1 MTVSAVLEEA
11 MRLYTQFF
19 WRFVGTAAAVF
30 VILDLASALAD
41 RAAGESIASDLGW
54 TLIALVLSFI
64 GSFWMQGALVEA
76 VSDVRDGRIDTTIGE
91 LYTRT
96 RPKLAALMGAGVLAG
111 LAIVLGLLFLIV
123 PGLFLLTRWALIP
136 AVIVIEKRRAGE
148 SFDRSWE
155 LTRGHGW
162 TVFGSL
168 ALALLAYLVVQG
180 VLRAVFLPLPRF
192 ANIWIGGLVAHSVA
206 TPLIA
211 LTGAVLYF
219 RLARISVGVDPAPR
233 PAGVN

>member
-1 MTVSAVLEEA
+1 MTVTQVLEEA
-11 MRLYTQFF
+11 FHLYTRFF
-19 WRFVGTAAAVF
+19 WRFVGTAAVVF
-30 VILDLASALAD
+30 VVLDLASAFAD
-41 RAAGESIASDLGW
+41 RAGLNSVTSELLW
-54 TLIALVLSFI
+54 TLIALVLSVV

-91 LYTRT
+91 LYART
-96 RPKLAALMGAGVLAG
+96 RPKLAALIAAGIVAG
-111 LAIVLGLLFLIV
+111 IGIVVGLILLIV

-136 AVIVIEKRRAGE
+136 AVIVIEKRRAGD

-155 LTRGHGW
+155 LTRSYGW

-168 ALALLAYLVVQG
+168 LLAFLAYAVIQG
-180 VLRAVFLPLPRF
+180 ILTAVFLPLPRF
-192 ANIWIGGLVAHSVA
+192 VAIWIGGLVAHSVA

-219 RLARISVGVDPAPR
+219 RLARISVGVDPESK
-233 PAGVN
+233 GIGS

>member
-1 MTVSAVLEEA
+1 MTVTEVLEEA
-11 MRLYTQFF
+11 FHLYTRFF
-19 WRFVGTAAAVF
+19 WRFVGTAAVVF
-30 VILDLASALAD
+30 VVLDLASALAD
-41 RAAGESIASDLGW
+41 RAGLESLTADLLW
-54 TLIALVLSFI
+54 TLIALVLSLV

-96 RPKLAALMGAGVLAG
+96 RPRLAALIAAGIVAG
-111 LAIVLGLLFLIV
+111 IGIVIGLILLIV

-136 AVIVIEKRRAGE
+136 AVIVIEKRRAGD

-155 LTRGHGW
+155 LTRGFGW

-168 ALALLAYLVVQG
+168 LVSFLAYAVIQG

-192 ANIWIGGLVAHSVA
+192 TAIWIGGLVAHSIA

-211 LTGAVLYF
+211 LTGAVMYF
-219 RLARISVGVDPAPR
+219 RLARISVGVDPGSKPS
-233 PAGVN
+233 GT